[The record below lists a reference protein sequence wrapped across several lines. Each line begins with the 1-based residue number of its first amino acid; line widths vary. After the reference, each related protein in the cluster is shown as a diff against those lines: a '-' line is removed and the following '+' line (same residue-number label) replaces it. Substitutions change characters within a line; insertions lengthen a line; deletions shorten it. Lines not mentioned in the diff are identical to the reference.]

1 MLSTAV
7 EAPFVRLQVEPGL
20 RGVTKLRW
28 RDWPSRNWLSW
39 LCGAVFLGLAT
50 LVVFATTQT
59 ADNEPGW
66 HETVRWGFTIA
77 LVALVVLRILLEAT
91 VSKPRAGEVGQWD
104 RQLGDPWW
112 TTIHTLTGVVLGLW
126 LTPFFVVVGLTI
138 AWELL
143 EMSVP
148 GFGDEEI
155 NGNRLVDMLVAW
167 VGWLAAAAIAA
178 AASDVSVPFLP

>member
-1 MLSTAV
+1 MSSTAV
-7 EAPFVRLQVEPGL
+7 VAPFVQLQLEPGL

-28 RDWPSRNWLSW
+28 RDWPRRNWLSW
-39 LCGAVFLGLAT
+39 LCGAAFLVVAT
-50 LVVFATTQT
+50 VVVFATTQT

-66 HETVRWGFTIA
+66 HEAVRWIVTIGLGA
-77 LVALVVLRILLEAT
+77 LVLLRIGLEAT
-91 VSKPRAGEVGQWD
+91 VSKPKDGEVGQWD

-126 LTPFFVVVGLTI
+126 LTPFLVVVGLTI

-143 EMSVP
+143 EISVP

-167 VGWLAAAAIAA
+167 GGWLLAAGIAA
-178 AASDVSVPFLP
+178 WASDVSLPFLP